1 MIFSDSIKKQ
11 ENGNNIQYKVRITD
25 SVKFMVS
32 SLSRLSD
39 NLTEG
44 QRKGKYKDCKL
55 SLEYKTVK
63 DGLQIFNCKCCNK
76 IYEKKFD
83 EDLFKTF
90 KNNIASVM
98 EKLKIFVLC

>member
-11 ENGNNIQYKVRITD
+11 ENGNNIKYKVRIID
-25 SVKFMVS
+25 SVKFMAS

-44 QRKGKYKDCKL
+44 LHKGKYKDCKL

-63 DGLQIFNCKCCNK
+63 DDLQIFNCKCCNK

-83 EDLFKTF
+83 EDLPKTF
-90 KNNIASVM
+90 KNNIASLM

>member
-11 ENGNNIQYKVRITD
+11 ENGNNIKYKVRIID
-25 SVKFMVS
+25 SVKFMAS

-44 QRKGKYKDCKL
+44 LHKGKCKDCKL
-55 SLEYKTVK
+55 SLEYMTVK
-63 DGLQIFNCKCCNK
+63 DGLQIFNCKCCNE

-83 EDLFKTF
+83 EDLSKTF

-98 EKLKIFVLC
+98 EKLKIFFFC

>member
-1 MIFSDSIKKQ
+1 MA
-11 ENGNNIQYKVRITD
+11 
-25 SVKFMVS
+25 S

-44 QRKGKYKDCKL
+44 LHKGKCKDCKL
-55 SLEYKTVK
+55 SLEYMTVK
-63 DGLQIFNCKCCNK
+63 DGLQIFNCKCCNE

-83 EDLFKTF
+83 EDLSKTF

>member
-1 MIFSDSIKKQ
+1 MA
-11 ENGNNIQYKVRITD
+11 
-25 SVKFMVS
+25 S

-44 QRKGKYKDCKL
+44 LHKGKYKDCKL

-63 DGLQIFNCKCCNK
+63 DDLQIFNCKCCNK

-83 EDLFKTF
+83 EDLPKTF
-90 KNNIASVM
+90 KNNIASLM

>member
-11 ENGNNIQYKVRITD
+11 ENGNNIKYKVRIID
-25 SVKFMVS
+25 SVKFMAS

-44 QRKGKYKDCKL
+44 LHKGKYKL

-63 DGLQIFNCKCCNK
+63 DDLQIFNCKCCNK

-83 EDLFKTF
+83 EDLPKTF